1 MVMSELPSDVSLA
14 KDSQSPVHNRTVLR
28 LHQPFLLHSKT
39 SVKFSA
45 EALAAMRRLVGM
57 VQRLRSPGGGWQ
69 SEATPTPENLVPYVS
84 EEAYD
89 LLDTLQAE
97 KAAQIQPEVTIAH
110 APHAFVFLE
119 TLTSQLLWAI
129 ARSSYPTMQLLE
141 GIPATCSLEGEEWHE
156 GMLRLVVVLE
166 AQIVDPAWLL
176 DLATLQP
183 PPTLLSTMAQIKC
196 AESALVGSSFD
207 TPESVGTCV
216 RQIQRRAQ
224 ALTPG
229 LTPFF
234 ERSNADWLAPGKDW
248 QAGELQLRLG
258 LEFVPTLEQPVSE
271 SASPSLTHLSTS
283 PFALPEEQPKLLTT
297 IAETIRL
304 ADPRLLAWYN
314 QLALQQPFERLLKQP
329 SSSESDRW
337 LPLTVAAAY
346 DAADR
351 IYGEAPL
358 RLCFVQAEKVD
369 KLLPRLLWTLTGSN
383 HDIMALVGGVTAQVM
398 PAPQPWQSGVLR
410 LAPLVELRTET
421 GNFSLDLATRQA
433 PSPLVGTL
441 RPWAIA
447 QSAEL
452 PANIQLS
459 DVATLLVALRQQ
471 VCLSTPEL
479 AYLFDGV
486 SVEYQNSQTDWQT
499 GTLYLHLSLEFF
511 PIRG

>member
-1 MVMSELPSDVSLA
+1 MSELPSDVSLA

-28 LHQPFLLHSKT
+28 LHRPFLSP
-39 SVKFSA
+39 SRSGVKFSA

-97 KAAQIQPEVTIAH
+97 KAAQLQPEAAITQEQH
-110 APHAFVFLE
+110 TFVFLE

-141 GIPATCSLEGEEWHE
+141 GIPATCSVEGDEWQE
-156 GMLRLVVVLE
+156 GMLRLVLVLE
-166 AQIVDPAWLL
+166 AQVIDPAWVL

-183 PPTLLSTMAQIKC
+183 PPTLLPLSAHIKC
-196 AESALVGSSFD
+196 AEPPLVDSSLD
-207 TPESVGTCV
+207 KPESVGDCV
-216 RQIQRRAQ
+216 DQIQRRAQ
-224 ALTPG
+224 ALTPA

-234 ERSNADWLAPGKDW
+234 ERSSADWLAPGKDW

-258 LEFVPTLEQPVSE
+258 LEFVPLLEPP
-271 SASPSLTHLSTS
+271 ASGLASLSLTSLPAT
-283 PFALPEEQPKLLTT
+283 PAALPEEPPKLLTA
-297 IAETIRL
+297 IAETMRL

-314 QLALQQPFERLLKQP
+314 QLALQQPFEQLLKQP
-329 SSSESDRW
+329 RPCESDRL
-337 LPLTVAAAY
+337 LPLAVAAAY

-358 RLCFVQAEKVD
+358 RLCFVQAESVGE
-369 KLLPRLLWTLTGSN
+369 LLPRLLWTLTGSN
-383 HDIMALVGGVTAQVM
+383 HDIMALVGGITAQVM

-433 PSPLVGTL
+433 PSALVGTL

-471 VCLSTPEL
+471 VCLGAPEL